1 VAAGGFHACGETP
14 EKRTYCWGWNL
25 QGAVG
30 DETKSMRTTPVAVV
44 GGLRFGQVSG
54 GSTHTCARTA
64 AGAAYCWG
72 SYEYGQLGAGEPDDP
87 SNTPDYTRPTAV
99 VGPI

>member
-54 GSTHTCARTA
+54 GSTHTCARKRPTA
-64 AGAAYCWG
+64 GLILKAAVWV
-72 SYEYGQLGAGEPDDP
+72 PVNP
-87 SNTPDYTRPTAV
+87 RIRRTRPTTRGRRPSSARS
-99 VGPI
+99 